1 MFGVGFPKAVNLP
14 LSGFLWLL
22 FIEDLRMSVLFGGL
36 TVTAFL
42 DLKASN
48 GNKPTQPSAP
58 DRPDPDESDDDSSS
72 SSSSTPSDE
81 EQGQS
86 KARSKGQGGDHK

>member
-1 MFGVGFPKAVNLP
+1 MQ
-14 LSGFLWLL
+14 
-22 FIEDLRMSVLFGGL
+22 VLFGGL

-42 DLKASN
+42 DGAASN

-58 DRPDPDESDDDSSS
+58 DQPDPDESDDDSSS

-81 EQGQS
+81 EEAHES
-86 KARSKGQGGDHK
+86 KVESKGQGGDHK